1 MKRPGTLVSYSRV
14 SRGMSAVTLGLAI
27 TISMAPTGHAS
38 AQRPC
43 PMHFCG
49 FTMAALP
56 PMTASTLPSGQT
68 STQAPHPMQW
78 EMSMCGCCARGPSEK
93 SLPRSAAAR
102 AARSRFRTRRIWRS
116 SGPTRKRPN
125 TR

>member
-1 MKRPGTLVSYSRV
+1 MKSPGTLVSYSRV
-14 SRGMSAVTLGLAI
+14 RRGMSAVTLGLAI

-38 AQRPC
+38 AQRPW
-43 PMHFCG
+43 PMHFWG

-68 STQAPHPMQW
+68 STQAPQPMQC
-78 EMSMCGCCARGPSEK
+78 EMSMWGCCARGPPEK
-93 SLPRSAAAR
+93 SLPRSAAAS
-102 AARSRFRTRRIWRS
+102 ASRSRRRVRRICS
-116 SGPTRKRPN
+116 TSGPTRKRPM